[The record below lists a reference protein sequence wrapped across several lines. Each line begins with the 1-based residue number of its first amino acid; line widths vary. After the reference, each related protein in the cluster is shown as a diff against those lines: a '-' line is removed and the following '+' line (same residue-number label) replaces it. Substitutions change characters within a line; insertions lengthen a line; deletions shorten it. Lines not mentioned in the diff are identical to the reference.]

1 MTAKV
6 LVVDDIPA
14 NVRLLQAKLE
24 ADYYD
29 VVTAHSGAEAIDMAI
44 LEQPDIILLDVMMP
58 GVDGYEVTGRQS
70 RYHGSHLVV
79 LLACSN
85 LSR

>member
-1 MTAKV
+1 MAV
-6 LVVDDIPA
+6 
-14 NVRLLQAKLE
+14 
-24 ADYYD
+24 
-29 VVTAHSGAEAIDMAI
+29 GAAI
-44 LEQPDIILLDVMMP
+44 QR
-58 GVDGYEVTGRQS
+58 VDGYEVTGRQS